1 MKNKPFYLILFPFLA
16 FAIALSFPLQIILI
30 YDIPASDPMRIL
42 SMLTPLN
49 LLTIVAMTLTGALTI
64 LMNKHVY
71 KVIPVLLFVT
81 LVNNA
86 IVGLYGS
93 DYTLF
98 QVALSFILFGISLK
112 PFYSQEIKAV
122 INEPK
127 LRWWLTPTRYEL
139 QKPIKINSSDLQL
152 TSETFNLSKT
162 GVFAKISEQYQLD
175 EFELDEVLDLQIL
188 TESPITLKA
197 RVVRKSNGHANQPKG
212 IGLEIVKDQF
222 HRKEYLPWLKQA
234 VT

>member
-1 MKNKPFYLILFPFLA
+1 MKNKPYYLILFPYLA
-16 FAIALSFPLQIILI
+16 FAIALSFPLQIVLI
-30 YDIPASDPMRIL
+30 YDIPITDTLKIF

-49 LLTIVAMTLTGALTI
+49 LLTMTAMILTGCLTI
-64 LMNKHVY
+64 FMNKHVY
-71 KVIPVLLFVT
+71 KAIPLLLFVT
-81 LVNNA
+81 LLNNA
-86 IVGLYGS
+86 IVGFYGS
-93 DYTLF
+93 DYTFF
-98 QVALSFILFGISLK
+98 QVAMSFILFGISLK

-127 LRWWLTPTRYEL
+127 LRWWLTPTRYEMA
-139 QKPIKINSSDLQL
+139 KPIKINTAELQL

-162 GVFAKISEQYQLD
+162 GVFAKISDQYQLD
-175 EFELDEVLDLQIL
+175 EFSLNDVLDLQIL

-197 RVVRKSNGHANQPKG
+197 RVVRKSDGHSNQPKG

-222 HRKEYLPWLKQA
+222 HRQEYLPWLKQA